1 MTRDR
6 VSMFVELE
14 ERTAPVREALKPPPV
29 RVAPSTDRLGRPAS
43 RREVVDGRLPKRW
56 AWGTLASWGVIVG
69 TIFATEPAPANPD
82 APDPW
87 WGVLLVTMVLLT
99 LPVALVGLARR
110 KTWSMH
116 WSLASAVPSLGLA
129 IACFATGHH
138 AGLYPYGEAAA
149 FGYLTWLSWKG
160 LTLVRA
166 SPERGPAYG

>member
-1 MTRDR
+1 MTRDG
-6 VSMFVELE
+6 VSLFVELD
-14 ERTAPVREALKPPPV
+14 ERTIPVREAPEPPPAP
-29 RVAPSTDRLGRPAS
+29 VAPSTPRLGSPAS
-43 RREVVDGRLPKRW
+43 RTEIVDGRLPKSW

-87 WGVLLVTMVLLT
+87 WGVLLATMILLT

-110 KTWSMH
+110 KTWSMN

-129 IACFATGHH
+129 FACFATGHH

-160 LTLVRA
+160 LALVRQ
-166 SPERGPAYG
+166 SRERVPTWS